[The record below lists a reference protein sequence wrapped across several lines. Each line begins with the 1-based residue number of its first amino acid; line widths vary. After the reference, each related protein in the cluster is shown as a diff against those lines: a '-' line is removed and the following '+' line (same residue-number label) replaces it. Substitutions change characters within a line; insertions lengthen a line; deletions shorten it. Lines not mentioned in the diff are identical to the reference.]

1 MRNSNELTGKFS
13 QEQLKELLEDVY
25 KKVNQ
30 SEYIKTEEVLD
41 EIQDR
46 IRIFI
51 GTQEKTWEL

>member
-1 MRNSNELTGKFS
+1 MSLSRKIS

-41 EIQDR
+41 EIQNR

-51 GTQEKTWEL
+51 GTPENTWEL